1 MIELFC
7 EKLLE
12 KEKTTYK
19 TNSSL
24 ITIGR
29 DSINDLVFD
38 DSRVSLHHAAII
50 KSQKGHYFVRDLGS
64 LHGIQV
70 NGQSYIRRTLH
81 PADTITI
88 LGFQIHVEKITQD
101 SDEGKNKPCNA
112 FPVSSIEIPVV
123 DIEEIPATLHNKIL
137 DDSFGKTCIDPAIF
151 NNSASDFSSGLAEL
165 LKLSEFKTLIGQF
178 LSEICK
184 QIFRTKTGYVAL
196 FDAHKKLLLTHKV
209 GISDSLIPPIPK
221 KIYYAVVEEGT
232 PVFMEISDN
241 LRVACAPLK
250 DAEGLIGL
258 IYIYNIPK
266 DAYTEDN
273 KQNVVS
279 VLENHQFQKHI
290 SKCFAKQKFQD
301 IHTIKNEF
309 KWGEKFIGYK
319 KSGLMQPIYE
329 KIDLLS
335 KSDIHVI
342 LLGEKGSGKTN
353 LARLIHDLSKP
364 RSRNNFVTVDLNAI
378 PANLVESELFGTVR
392 GAFSGAVDRAGYFEF
407 ANGGT
412 IFLDEIGDLSL
423 DVQSKIRAVLDTKTI
438 RRVGSLKEILLDIRI
453 IAATNK
459 NLDLLMSEDKFRGDL
474 YDRLGGRFSTI
485 ELPPLRERRDDVV
498 LLANYF
504 VDELEAD
511 KHIEGI
517 SRGVIKT
524 LSNYDW
530 PGNVRTLRDIIRLS
544 SDIAHSE
551 DRQIISASDL
561 PSYLTENRLSGA
573 TEINPPRFPSLEDV
587 EKNQI
592 VKALEQAKWNK
603 RIACELLGI
612 TRPTLD
618 MKMKKYEICKK

>member
-1 MIELFC
+1 
-7 EKLLE
+7 
-12 KEKTTYK
+12 
-19 TNSSL
+19 
-24 ITIGR
+24 
-29 DSINDLVFD
+29 
-38 DSRVSLHHAAII
+38 
-50 KSQKGHYFVRDLGS
+50 
-64 LHGIQV
+64 
-70 NGQSYIRRTLH
+70 
-81 PADTITI
+81 
-88 LGFQIHVEKITQD
+88 
-101 SDEGKNKPCNA
+101 
-112 FPVSSIEIPVV
+112 
-123 DIEEIPATLHNKIL
+123 
-137 DDSFGKTCIDPAIF
+137 
-151 NNSASDFSSGLAEL
+151 
-165 LKLSEFKTLIGQF
+165 
-178 LSEICK
+178 
-184 QIFRTKTGYVAL
+184 
-196 FDAHKKLLLTHKV
+196 
-209 GISDSLIPPIPK
+209 
-221 KIYYAVVEEGT
+221 
-232 PVFMEISDN
+232 MEISDN

-250 DAEGLIGL
+250 DVGGLIGL

-290 SKCFAKQKFQD
+290 SKCFAKQEFQD

-335 KSDIHVI
+335 KNDVHVI

-353 LARLIHDLSKP
+353 LARLIHDQSKR

-423 DVQSKIRAVLDTKTI
+423 DVQSKIRAVLDTKII
-438 RRVGSLKEILLDIRI
+438 RRVGSLKEIPLDIRI

-485 ELPPLRERRDDVV
+485 ELPPLRERREDVV

-504 VDELEAD
+504 VDELEED
-511 KHIEGI
+511 KYIEGI

-524 LSNYDW
+524 LISYDW

-544 SDIAHSE
+544 ADIAYSE
-551 DRQIISASDL
+551 ERHVISASDL
-561 PSYLTENRLSGA
+561 PSYLTENRQSGA
-573 TEINPPRFPSLEDV
+573 TDINPPRFPSLEDV

-592 VKALEQAKWNK
+592 VKALDQAKWNK

-618 MKMKKYEICKK
+618 MKMKKYEICK